1 MIIAEVVTK
10 MESNDLIQTLIFNKQ
25 FNNGQRK
32 KEQVLIDIFKE
43 QLESNRK
50 NPNLRCMYDKAG
62 FDTNYFNRL
71 QDIPFVPVNMFKQFK
86 LFSCDEKN
94 IVRVL
99 ESSATTTG
107 IPSKIYIDKQTS
119 IRQTQALI
127 ATLRNFLGE
136 KRRPVLI
143 IDSED
148 INKNSSNLTAR
159 GAAVRGISN
168 FASKI
173 VYAMD
178 KDGDTL
184 SVNLDRIREFER
196 LYGDA
201 EVIIYGFTFIVWSE
215 FISKLKEN
223 NMTFNFPK
231 ATLLHSGGWKK
242 LTEGKVSKE
251 EFSKTCSYILNMEC
265 TSVLDFYGM
274 VEQLGVIFID
284 CECGNKHAPD
294 FAEIIIR
301 DLNTLYEVKVG
312 ETGFIE
318 IMSTLSTS
326 YPAQAILTEDIGIF
340 MGVDDCKCGRKGK
353 YFKFLSRVEKS
364 EVRGCGDTFAERKVG
379 ND

>member
-1 MIIAEVVTK
+1 MVTK
-10 MESNDLIQTLIFNKQ
+10 IESNNLIQTLIFDKQ
-25 FNNGQRK
+25 FN
-32 KEQVLIDIFKE
+32 KEQPEKEQALINIFKE
-43 QLESNRK
+43 QLENNRK

-71 QDIPFVPVNMFKQFK
+71 EDIPFIPVNMFKQFK

-94 IVRVL
+94 IIRVL

-107 IPSKIYIDKQTS
+107 VPSKIYIDRQTS

-148 INKNSSNLTAR
+148 INKNNSNLTAR

-178 KDGDTL
+178 KEGDTL
-184 SVNLDRIREFER
+184 SINLDRIREFER
-196 LYGDA
+196 LYGDE
-201 EVIIYGFTFIVWSE
+201 EVIIYGFTFIVWKE
-215 FISKLKEN
+215 FMNKLKEN
-223 NMTFNFPK
+223 DITFSFPN
-231 ATLLHSGGWKK
+231 AMLLHSGGWKK
-242 LTEGKVSKE
+242 LTEEKVSKD
-251 EFSKTCSYILNMEC
+251 EFSKTCSDILNMKCEG
-265 TSVLDFYGM
+265 VLDFYGM

-284 CECGNKHAPD
+284 CECGNKHVPD

-301 DLNTLYEVKVG
+301 DLNTLYEVKIG
-312 ETGFIE
+312 EIGLIE
-318 IMSTLSTS
+318 VMSTLSTS

-353 YFKFLSRVEKS
+353 YFKFLSRIEKS

>member
-1 MIIAEVVTK
+1 
-10 MESNDLIQTLIFNKQ
+10 MESNDLIEALIFDEQ
-25 FNNGQRK
+25 FNKKQDE
-32 KEQVLIDIFKE
+32 KEQILIDIFKE
-43 QLESNRK
+43 QLKNNRR
-50 NPNLRCMYDKAG
+50 NLNLKSMYDKAG
-62 FDTNYFNRL
+62 FDANYFNNL
-71 QDIPFVPVNMFKQFK
+71 EDIPFIPVNMFKQFK

-94 IVRVL
+94 IIRVL

-107 IPSKIYIDKQTS
+107 IPSKVYIDRQTS
-119 IRQTQALI
+119 IKQTQALI

-148 INKNSSNLTAR
+148 INKSTSNLTAR

-178 KDGDTL
+178 KDGDRL
-184 SVNLDRIREFER
+184 SINLDRIREFQK
-196 LYGDA
+196 LYGDE
-201 EVIIYGFTFIVWSE
+201 EVIIYGFTFIVWKE
-215 FISKLKEN
+215 FLSNLKDANE
-223 NMTFNFPK
+223 TFYFPK
-231 ATLLHSGGWKK
+231 AKLLHSGGWKK
-242 LTEGKVSKE
+242 LTEGKVSKD
-251 EFSKTCSYILNMEC
+251 EFSKTCSQMLNMKYEN
-265 TSVLDFYGM
+265 VLDFYGM

-284 CECGNKHAPD
+284 CECGNKHVPD

-301 DLNTLYEVKVG
+301 DLNTLCEVEVG
-312 ETGFIE
+312 EMGLIE
-318 IMSTLSTS
+318 VMSTLSTS

-364 EVRGCGDTFAERKVG
+364 EVRGCGDTFAERKIE
-379 ND
+379 DD

>member
-1 MIIAEVVTK
+1 
-10 MESNDLIQTLIFNKQ
+10 MESDNLIETLIFDKQ
-25 FNNGQRK
+25 FNKNQCK

-43 QLESNRK
+43 QLENNTK

-71 QDIPFVPVNMFKQFK
+71 EDIPFIPVNMFKQFK
-86 LFSCDEKN
+86 LFSCDEEK
-94 IVRVL
+94 IIRVL

-107 IPSKIYIDKQTS
+107 IPSKIYIDRQTS

-127 ATLRNFLGE
+127 STLRNFLGE

-178 KDGDTL
+178 KYEDTL
-184 SVNLDRIREFER
+184 NINLDRIKEFER
-196 LYGDA
+196 IYGDE
-201 EVIIYGFTFIVWSE
+201 EVIIYGFTFIVWTE
-215 FISKLKEN
+215 FLSRLKEN
-223 NMTFNFPK
+223 NISFNFPK

-242 LTEGKVSKE
+242 LEQKKVSKD
-251 EFSKTCSYILNMEC
+251 EFSKSCSDILNMDYRD
-265 TSVLDFYGM
+265 VLDFYGM

-284 CECGNKHAPD
+284 CECGNKHVPD

-312 ETGFIE
+312 EIGLIE
-318 IMSTLSTS
+318 VMSTLSTS

-364 EVRGCGDTFAERKVG
+364 EVRGCGDTFAEGKVG